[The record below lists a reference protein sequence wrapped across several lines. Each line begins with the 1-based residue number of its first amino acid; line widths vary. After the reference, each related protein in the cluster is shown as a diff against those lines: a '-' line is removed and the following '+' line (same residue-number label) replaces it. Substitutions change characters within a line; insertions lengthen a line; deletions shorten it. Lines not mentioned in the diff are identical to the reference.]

1 MDDTTNSS
9 PYVSRRSFLGGGLKL
24 AGAAALAGSAGTMLE
39 SLAAGGSAASASALT
54 KVPYQLGW
62 VTNTEFAGTYLA
74 AKEGYYAKGGISV
87 EILPGGS
94 VTVEPVVASG
104 KALVGDTNADTVSA
118 AVAAGAPLRVIGAR
132 YQNNP
137 FCIISSA
144 KSPIKTPKEL
154 IGKKC
159 GINAYNLTAWE
170 VFLALNGIKASDVT
184 TVNEGFTAGPAAL
197 ADGQVD
203 AWMGFITNEP
213 GVLTLS
219 GFDNYTFLMADFG
232 YHVYADVYIAT
243 VDSIKNKK
251 DELVAFMEGERK
263 GWTLDIDK
271 PAVGTALT
279 TKLYQKAQGFS
290 PKQQALENKAQA
302 SLILTPYTEKH
313 GLFTM
318 NPVDVAKNLATLK
331 FASGQGTTKYYTGKD
346 LFDTSILD
354 ALPAS

>member
-1 MDDTTNSS
+1 
-9 PYVSRRSFLGGGLKL
+9 
-24 AGAAALAGSAGTMLE
+24 
-39 SLAAGGSAASASALT
+39 
-54 KVPYQLGW
+54 

-74 AKEGYYAKGGISV
+74 KKYGYFAKGGISV
-87 EILPGGS
+87 DILPGGS
-94 VTVEPVVASG
+94 VTVEPIVASG

-118 AVAAGAPLRVIGAR
+118 AVAAGAPLRIIGAR
-132 YQNNP
+132 YQDNP

-144 KSPIKTPKEL
+144 KTPIKTPKGL
-154 IGKKC
+154 IGKKV
-159 GINAYNLTAWE
+159 GINAYNLTAWS
-170 VFLALNGIKASDVT
+170 VFLALNGIKASQVT

-219 GFDNYTFLMADFG
+219 GFDNYTFLMAEFG

-243 VDSIKNKK
+243 VDAIRKQKA
-251 DELVAFMEGERK
+251 DLVAFLEGERE
-263 GWTLDIDK
+263 GWMLDIEK

-279 TKLYQKAQGFS
+279 TELYQKSQGFS
-290 PKQQALENKAQA
+290 PKQQGLENKAQA

-318 NPVDVAKNLATLK
+318 NPVDIAKNIATLR

-346 LFDTSILD
+346 LFDTRILRS
-354 ALPAS
+354 LK